1 MSFEASGVP
10 PTTLAP
16 PALLTPHRLPQY
28 HRAPYTNTIHEY
40 KYTNTMYEYKYTN
53 TMHEYKY
60 TNTMH
65 EYKYTN
71 THARPS
77 TGLCKAVHV
86 TQCNANQLQRK
97 SEKFQ
102 TKYKDFTEQCTK
114 VILEAVSNTPFNC
127 IVRVA
132 IVGSDSSQMR
142 TNGSWV
148 QTP

>member
-1 MSFEASGVP
+1 
-10 PTTLAP
+10 
-16 PALLTPHRLPQY
+16 
-28 HRAPYTNTIHEY
+28 
-40 KYTNTMYEYKYTN
+40 
-53 TMHEYKY
+53 
-60 TNTMH
+60 MH

-102 TKYKDFTEQCTK
+102 TKYKDFTEQYTE